1 MSRHKTKLIVAAAI
15 LALPVMFL
23 VGSALAQTGGTA
35 DKTGTDYR
43 QAFRERLAAILGVDT
58 GRLDAAFK
66 QAGGDVINLAEENG
80 DLTGEQADRMR
91 QRVDKNEW
99 PPVWGKGP
107 MGHGRGFGPH
117 FGRHGF
123 GHGGMKGMGGV
134 GLDAAAT
141 ALGMTRDDLITEIKD
156 GKTLGEIADAR
167 GVDRNKVQDALV
179 AAHKEKLDEVVKNED
194 LTQKQA
200 DRMLERFKSV
210 NVLDKPLGRCW
221 GHGERHG
228 ETYGEPPATGTSTSL

>member
-1 MSRHKTKLIVAAAI
+1 MSRHKTKIIVAAAI

-43 QAFRERLAAILGVDT
+43 QAFKERLAAVLGVDT

-99 PPVWGKGP
+99 PVWGKGP
-107 MGHGRGFGPH
+107 MGPGHGFGRH

-123 GHGGMKGMGGV
+123 GHGGMKGMGDV

-141 ALGMTRDDLITEIKD
+141 ALGMTRDDLIAEIKD

-167 GVDRNKVQDALV
+167 GVDRDKVQDALI
-179 AAHKEKLDEVVKNED
+179 AAHKEKLDEAVKNED

-200 DRMLERFKSV
+200 DRMLEGFKSV

-221 GHGERHG
+221 GHGK
-228 ETYGEPPATGTSTSL
+228 TYGEPPASGTSTSL